1 MRSIK
6 VSEGQTLLDIAVE
19 YCGDI
24 NAMYAIADLNL
35 KGITDDLITGELLM
49 VPDAEVTK
57 ADIAAMFLQPF
68 LKPASAEDPEA
79 SEVAAEG
86 LEYWAIE
93 EDFIIS

>member
-19 YCGDI
+19 YCGDF
-24 NAMYAIADLNL
+24 NAVYAIADLNL
-35 KGITDDLITGELLM
+35 KGITDDLVIGEVLI
-49 VPDAEVTK
+49 VPDADVTK
-57 ADIAAMFLQPF
+57 ADIVSMFMQPS
-68 LKPASAEDPEA
+68 LKPASAEDAEL